1 MFVCVRVFI
10 VLLLKISFLFYL
22 FFDEVDN
29 QKQTNNAVSN
39 CLKAHHSKHHTS
51 CWTSADRLYTTNAIV
66 MNAPEQTQHHQQS
79 TISATPTS
87 PPPTTNSGSTDS
99 IVLALK
105 TDERFQPFLKEDFSP
120 AQYASEVLAS
130 SNGVQTASNQLTEG
144 INILEK
150 AVRDEV
156 TRSYD
161 VLMNQLTGIEDAEK
175 ILHTLRNGVNSL
187 HQTTAKVRTEIAE
200 PHKIVSAKTKQL
212 ERLTTTTDVL
222 HRVVRAVKLTQRL
235 RACVESSDSSGG
247 GRNNSNSTNSSSSS
261 IDFAKA
267 AKLIH
272 ELRELEIE
280 ASDSLFGVECVDAQ
294 REWVVQVTK
303 LVRRE
308 ANEALKK
315 GMEVQ
320 SQADVGNALQVH
332 YNLDELSIAVDVQV
346 NQYAS
351 IAIESVKEATDWQ
364 KIQSAASSMA
374 SKSSTGLNSNNN
386 NSTHSA
392 YTNRSGVSGGQEE
405 IYQNVLW
412 ERLESCF
419 EVVHESAMSVWH
431 LQRVLAKKRDPLS
444 HALFLD
450 EVLKRESSNGGS
462 FMHQNNASSAM
473 DNLPCAKFWVML
485 GKGMTDHMSKT
496 HASAG
501 FVRDVLLQGFPH
513 LMNIIE
519 SMHDRCS
526 KDGDA
531 KGVPGC
537 VRKDGADLSILRRST
552 DAISHTFFSRSYN
565 RLSEPINSGFSSGRN
580 MSRGDSDKFLARI
593 REEMVSVEGHASL
606 VNSCA
611 GGVSKALK
619 LLAQKAEYSISS
631 TDWTAE
637 KQRIYAG
644 EPPSSLQRMSLALAT
659 ELNYIVDLLQPV
671 VNQYSTVPKTSLQA
685 GIDRMKEA
693 CFGALSPIFE
703 ALEEKVEKF
712 ILMRVHD
719 EDWENN
725 SNPLPGGS
733 SYVSSLTTTL
743 KLFQEN
749 YLNGLI
755 SGHFSSSFGGETSS
769 SSHHAS
775 SSSGRSGTG
784 GLQGISS
791 TSTGPIFEKCGETFE
806 NVIDSFVRNASLIQ
820 KLSISG
826 SNRLAKDCVEVEAAL
841 RSHLLFFGPLTSDDA
856 KIANLHAFKRLM
868 FCDNRQILS
877 VVGKSNSPD
886 ASKMLLLEI
895 HHLYSQCDSTKITT
909 PWARAGMNPKQY
921 YTWWK
926 AQKDV
931 KEVLRGVQGSLDASK
946 AEDDVTRTMRELCK
960 LLDDTVSIR

>member
-1 MFVCVRVFI
+1 MDA
-10 VLLLKISFLFYL
+10 L
-22 FFDEVDN
+22 EH
-29 QKQTNNAVSN
+29 QKQQQLKTQSSSSAATINA
-39 CLKAHHSKHHTS
+39 
-51 CWTSADRLYTTNAIV
+51 
-66 MNAPEQTQHHQQS
+66 
-79 TISATPTS
+79 
-87 PPPTTNSGSTDS
+87 TTNSSSSDS

-105 TDERFQPFLKEDFSP
+105 TDERFQPFLRDDFSP
-120 AQYASEVLAS
+120 AQYASEILAS
-130 SNGVQTASNQLTEG
+130 TNGVQTASNQLTEG
-144 INILEK
+144 INLLEK

-161 VLMNQLTGIEDAEK
+161 VLMNQLTGIEEAEK

-187 HQTTAKVRTEIAE
+187 HQTTAKVRTEITE
-200 PHKIVSAKTKQL
+200 PHKIVNTKTKQL
-212 ERLTTTTDVL
+212 ERLTTTVDVL
-222 HRVVRAVKLTQRL
+222 HRVVRAVKLMQRL
-235 RACVESSDSSGG
+235 RACVESSSSSG
-247 GRNNSNSTNSSSSS
+247 RNSTSNSNGNSSNS

-272 ELRELEIE
+272 ELRELEID
-280 ASDSLFGVECVDAQ
+280 ANDSLIGVECVDAQ

-332 YNLDELSIAVDVQV
+332 YNLDELAIAVDVQV

-374 SKSSTGLNSNNN
+374 SKSSTAINSSNSNNN
-386 NSTHSA
+386 NTSST
-392 YTNRSGVSGGQEE
+392 YTGRSGVSGGQEE

-419 EVVHESAMSVWH
+419 EDVHESAMSVWH

-450 EVLKRESSNGGS
+450 EVLKRESSNNGGGANY
-462 FMHQNNASSAM
+462 MHQNNASSSL

-513 LMNIIE
+513 LMSIIE
-519 SMHDRCS
+519 LMHDRCS

-531 KGVPGC
+531 KGVPSC
-537 VRKDGADLSILRRST
+537 VRRDGADLSILRRST

-606 VNSCA
+606 VSSCA

-631 TDWTAE
+631 SDWTAE
-637 KQRIYAG
+637 KQKIYAG
-644 EPPSSLQRMSLALAT
+644 EPPSSSQRMSLALAT

-671 VNQYSTVPKTSLQA
+671 VNQYSTVPRTSLQA

-693 CFGALSPIFE
+693 CFAALSPIFE
-703 ALEEKVEKF
+703 ALEEKTEKF

-755 SGHFSSSFGGETSS
+755 SGHFSSSYSGEFSS
-769 SSHHAS
+769 SHAS
-775 SSSGRSGTG
+775 SSFGKRG
-784 GLQGISS
+784 GFQGISS

-806 NVIDSFVRNASLIQ
+806 NIIDSFVRNASLIQ

-841 RSHLLFFGPLTSDDA
+841 RSHLLFFGPLTSDDT

-868 FCDNRQILS
+868 FCDNKEILT

-886 ASKMLLLEI
+886 AGKMLLLEI
-895 HHLYSQCDSTKITT
+895 HHLYSQCDSTKVTT

-960 LLDDTVSIR
+960 LLDDTVAIR

>member
-1 MFVCVRVFI
+1 MNVP
-10 VLLLKISFLFYL
+10 
-22 FFDEVDN
+22 E
-29 QKQTNNAVSN
+29 
-39 CLKAHHSKHHTS
+39 HS
-51 CWTSADRLYTTNAIV
+51 
-66 MNAPEQTQHHQQS
+66 QHQQPQLKTQTS
-79 TISATPTS
+79 TTATTA
-87 PPPTTNSGSTDS
+87 TSGSGDS

-105 TDERFQPFLKEDFSP
+105 TDERFQPFLREDFSP
-120 AQYASEVLAS
+120 AQYASEILAS
-130 SNGVQTASNQLTEG
+130 SNGVQTASNTLNEG

-161 VLMNQLTGIEDAEK
+161 VLMNQLTGIEEAEK
-175 ILHTLRNGVNSL
+175 ILRTLRNGVNSL
-187 HQTTAKVRTEIAE
+187 HQTTEKVRTEIVE
-200 PHKIVSAKTKQL
+200 PHRIVSAKTKQL
-212 ERLTTTTDVL
+212 ERLTTTVDVL
-222 HRVVRAVKLTQRL
+222 HRVVRAVKLMQRL
-235 RACVESSDSSGG
+235 RVCVENSSGGSSIG
-247 GRNNSNSTNSSSSS
+247 GRNNDKSSS

-272 ELRELEIE
+272 ELREVELD
-280 ASDSLFGVECVDAQ
+280 ADDSLVGVECVDAQ

-315 GMEVQ
+315 GMEIQ

-351 IAIESVKEATDWQ
+351 IAIEAIKESTDWQ
-364 KIQSAASSMA
+364 KIQSAASLMT
-374 SKSSTGLNSNNN
+374 SKSSAAMNNSNNN
-386 NSTHSA
+386 NTNNNSTSNI
-392 YTNRSGVSGGQEE
+392 YNSRSGVSGGQEE

-450 EVLKRESSNGGS
+450 EVLKRESPSDGSYMHVSNVT
-462 FMHQNNASSAM
+462 SAV
-473 DNLPCAKFWVML
+473 DDLPCAKFWIIL
-485 GKGMTDHMSKT
+485 GKGMMDHMSKT

-513 LMNIIE
+513 LMSIIE
-519 SMHDRCS
+519 SVHDRCS
-526 KDGDA
+526 KDSDA
-531 KGVPGC
+531 KGVPAC
-537 VRKDGADLSILRRST
+537 VRKDGADLSILRRAT

-565 RLSEPINSGFSSGRN
+565 RLSEPITAGFSSGRN
-580 MSRGDSDKFLARI
+580 MSRDDSNKFLARI
-593 REEMVSVEGHASL
+593 REEMVSVEGHSSL
-606 VNSCA
+606 VSSCA

-693 CFGALSPIFE
+693 CFAALAPIFE

-712 ILMRVHD
+712 IMMRVHD

-725 SNPLPGGS
+725 SDPLPGGS

-755 SGHFSSSFGGETSS
+755 SGHFSSSFGGESS
-769 SSHHAS
+769 GSGHKAS
-775 SSSGRSGTG
+775 SSRGNG

-791 TSTGPIFEKCGETFE
+791 TSSGPIFEKCGETFE
-806 NVIDSFVRNASLIQ
+806 NIIDSFVRNASLVQ

-841 RSHLLFFGPLTSDDA
+841 RSHLLFFGPLSSDDA

-868 FCDNRQILS
+868 FCDNKQILS

-886 ASKMLLLEI
+886 ANKMLLLEI

-926 AQKDV
+926 SQKDV

-946 AEDDVTRTMRELCK
+946 ADDDVTMTMRELCR
-960 LLDDTVSIR
+960 LLDDTVAVR

>member
-1 MFVCVRVFI
+1 VFVCVRVWC
-10 VLLLKISFLFYL
+10 VLLLKISFLLSL
-22 FFDEVDN
+22 FLRRWNNN

-39 CLKAHHSKHHTS
+39 CLKLTIQNTTIFV
-51 CWTSADRLYTTNAIV
+51 CCLCVCVCVCTTNAIV
-66 MNAPEQTQHHQQS
+66 MNAPEQT
-79 TISATPTS
+79 PTS
-87 PPPTTNSGSTDS
+87 PPPPPPPNSGSTDS

-161 VLMNQLTGIEDAEK
+161 VLMNQLTGIEEAEK

-187 HQTTAKVRTEIAE
+187 HQTTGKVRTEIAE

-235 RACVESSDSSGG
+235 RACVESSDGSSG
-247 GRNNSNSTNSSSSS
+247 GRNNSNSSSSS

-280 ASDSLFGVECVDAQ
+280 ASDSLVGVECVDAQ

-374 SKSSTGLNSNNN
+374 SKSSTGLNNNNN

-462 FMHQNNASSAM
+462 FMHQNNTSFAM

-565 RLSEPINSGFSSGRN
+565 RLSEPVNSGFSSGRN

-769 SSHHAS
+769 ISHHAS
-775 SSSGRSGTG
+775 SSSGRSGIG

-806 NVIDSFVRNASLIQ
+806 NVIYSFVRNASLIQ

-841 RSHLLFFGPLTSDDA
+841 RSHLLFFGPLTSDHA

>member
-1 MFVCVRVFI
+1 
-10 VLLLKISFLFYL
+10 
-22 FFDEVDN
+22 
-29 QKQTNNAVSN
+29 
-39 CLKAHHSKHHTS
+39 
-51 CWTSADRLYTTNAIV
+51 
-66 MNAPEQTQHHQQS
+66 MNAPEQT
-79 TISATPTS
+79 PTS
-87 PPPTTNSGSTDS
+87 PPPPPPPNSGSTDS

-280 ASDSLFGVECVDAQ
+280 ASDSLVGVECVDAQ

-374 SKSSTGLNSNNN
+374 SKSSSGLNSNNN

-419 EVVHESAMSVWH
+419 EVVHESAMSIH
-431 LQRVLAKKRDPLS
+431 SLT
-444 HALFLD
+444 ALFLD

-531 KGVPGC
+531 KANQLWIFI
-537 VRKDGADLSILRRST
+537 R
-552 DAISHTFFSRSYN
+552 
-565 RLSEPINSGFSSGRN
+565 RN

-593 REEMVSVEGHASL
+593 REEMISVEGHASL

-775 SSSGRSGTG
+775 SSSGRSGIG

-820 KLSISG
+820 IVRTTGNQHKLKRLCEVSALDSHEQLDVIS
-826 SNRLAKDCVEVEAAL
+826 
-841 RSHLLFFGPLTSDDA
+841 DA
-856 KIANLHAFKRLM
+856 KVIPGRRAKNAILEIQQQTAFKIGSR
-868 FCDNRQILS
+868 
-877 VVGKSNSPD
+877 
-886 ASKMLLLEI
+886 
-895 HHLYSQCDSTKITT
+895 ITSSS
-909 PWARAGMNPKQY
+909 R
-921 YTWWK
+921 
-926 AQKDV
+926 
-931 KEVLRGVQGSLDASK
+931 S
-946 AEDDVTRTMRELCK
+946 
-960 LLDDTVSIR
+960 

>member
-1 MFVCVRVFI
+1 
-10 VLLLKISFLFYL
+10 
-22 FFDEVDN
+22 
-29 QKQTNNAVSN
+29 
-39 CLKAHHSKHHTS
+39 
-51 CWTSADRLYTTNAIV
+51 
-66 MNAPEQTQHHQQS
+66 MNAPEQT
-79 TISATPTS
+79 PTS
-87 PPPTTNSGSTDS
+87 PPPTPPPTTNSGSTDS

-161 VLMNQLTGIEDAEK
+161 VLMNQLTGIEEAEK

-187 HQTTAKVRTEIAE
+187 HQTTGKVRTEIAE

-235 RACVESSDSSGG
+235 RACVESSDSSSG
-247 GRNNSNSTNSSSSS
+247 GRNNSNSTNSSSSRT
-261 IDFAKA
+261 DFAKA

-280 ASDSLFGVECVDAQ
+280 ASDSMVGVECVDAQ

-374 SKSSTGLNSNNN
+374 SKSSSGLNNNNN

-462 FMHQNNASSAM
+462 FMHQNNVSSAM

-485 GKGMTDHMSKT
+485 GKGMADHMSKT

-531 KGVPGC
+531 KGVPSC

-565 RLSEPINSGFSSGRN
+565 RLSEPVNSGFSSGRN

-659 ELNYIVDLLQPV
+659 ELNYIVDLIQPV

-775 SSSGRSGTG
+775 SSSGRSGIG

-820 KLSISG
+820 NLSISG

-960 LLDDTVSIR
+960 LLDDTVAIR